1 MEEKGASLQT
11 PARESYIAL
20 LSLNATPGD
29 REEKQKMKTTVQQ
42 RCSTPS
48 AITKALA
55 KSKAHSREVTL
66 FPANPGNGVLVGAF
80 CSPNSV
86 FILDER
92 VQLTMGLQTQERHL
106 FLFSDTLIIAK
117 TRASSSLKFK
127 KQVRL
132 SEMWTASC
140 IEEVTEKRINTQNSF
155 VIGWPV
161 TNYVVTFSSSEVKEK
176 WFSALQWQIGA
187 MKKEEFPI
195 NLPMTILFLEANG
208 YTSTTTINVS
218 NTETVEKVIK
228 MAVPQLGILGRA
240 SDYHLWA
247 ISGKNE
253 SPYALIG
260 HEQPFSIILNSLRD
274 SAAQTPGTNNNILLT
289 DGLEIS
295 LLEQLPKE
303 RQCQF
308 ILKARPQATVQLRRE
323 AMQKRTKRKKSLID
337 WALRRT
343 GSTPTVSTSSES
355 PTTPRKLFGLSL
367 SSVCPNG
374 ILPKPIMDMLL
385 LLYQQ
390 GPSTKG
396 IFRRS
401 ANAKI
406 CKELKEKLNSGDEV
420 QMSGESVFVAA
431 AVITDFLRNIPDSVL
446 SSELYGLWMEAAE
459 MEHQECKIEAMKRL
473 VEQLPEA
480 NSILL
485 RHLFGVLHHIEE
497 NSEEN
502 QMTAFNLALCIAPN
516 MLWRPTTTSP
526 EEESRSMRK
535 VAMLV
540 QFLIE
545 NYGKIFGEDTAS
557 LFRTSEEE
565 QLVSTEDL
573 MDMNLTQHSNDSS
586 DELEFASLD
595 LDGPK
600 HQLMKDV
607 DELFGVSSGSLL
619 MEEMAEDWDL
629 YSEIAACCQST
640 VRKNNRTDGFEED
653 SFPSIGSVGSLSPAR
668 DRCSSEPSVCVSS
681 RLPALS
687 HEPVA
692 RQSSCDA
699 TIMHS
704 HIDYIQRIKQLQTE
718 SQRLIDGG
726 LSPSMSKAR
735 RDLWRSPQS
744 SSRMKPLGL
753 QKTAVSNRSSFS
765 SLSSTTTSPSASSL
779 SSLDSAFSYCSESSV
794 FSPSSDV
801 SSLPFMFGTSTRLH
815 AVSPESSKKTLKE
828 WHMTTPPSFN
838 CNPCDLN
845 AFNEFDQKV
854 EEKSSRIIEVRG
866 HRQVNGAPQ
875 DCHLVERKKE
885 VKCVGGSAGGES
897 LSYGQRTKHKVDHTS
912 FRASETS
919 EDSRE
924 LYKET
929 SVKHIEIK
937 SPESTP
943 PSLDNLKRT
952 KITLYVAKSTLSTS
966 SPDEQ
971 ENLGFSPSGSPNS
984 NSNREGTKTQS
995 PETMKVHIPQTV
1007 FYGQNTPLV
1016 LHSVSRRHHSDESS
1030 PERQTQW
1037 KCTLQ
1042 ASPTEEKPV
1051 DIARESANSGQ
1062 EPLTVKS
1069 HNKAISSISHTIRI
1083 ILPASV
1089 RNTVKEYFKHGEP
1102 KTCCP
1107 EAEAVESELLRNQ
1120 TEWHTKP
1127 CMGTASED
1135 LENVPLT
1142 EESFV

>member
-1 MEEKGASLQT
+1 
-11 PARESYIAL
+11 
-20 LSLNATPGD
+20 
-29 REEKQKMKTTVQQ
+29 MKTTVQR

-66 FPANPGNGVLVGAF
+66 SPAHPENGVLVGAF
-80 CSPNSV
+80 CSSNSV
-86 FILDER
+86 FILDEQ
-92 VQLTMGLQTQERHL
+92 VQLTVGLQTQERHL
-106 FLFSDTLIIAK
+106 FLFSDSLIITK
-117 TRASSSLKFK
+117 TRSSSSLKLK

-140 IEEVTEKRINTQNSF
+140 INEVSEKRVNAQNSF

-161 TNYVVTFSSSEVKEK
+161 TNYVVTFSSSEAKEK
-176 WFSALQWQIGA
+176 WFSTLLWQISA
-187 MKKEEFPI
+187 MKREEYPI
-195 NLPMTILFLEANG
+195 SLPMTILFLEATG
-208 YTSTTTINVS
+208 CSSTITVNVS

-228 MAVPQLGILGRA
+228 MAVPQLGIPGRS

-253 SPYALIG
+253 SPYPLIG
-260 HEQPFSIILNSLRD
+260 HEQPFSIILNCLRD

-289 DGLEIS
+289 DGLETS

-308 ILKARPQATVQLRRE
+308 VLKPRPQATVQLRRE

-343 GSTPTVSTSSES
+343 GSTPTVSQSSES

-374 ILPKPIMDMLL
+374 ILPKPIMDMLF
-385 LLYQQ
+385 LLYQE

-446 SSELYGLWMEAAE
+446 SSELYSLWMEAAE
-459 MEHQECKIEAMKRL
+459 MEHQECQVEAMKRL

-480 NSILL
+480 NSVLL
-485 RHLFGVLHHIEE
+485 RHLFAVLRHIEE

-526 EEESRSMRK
+526 EEESRSTRK

-545 NYGKIFGEDTAS
+545 NYDKIFGDDTAL
-557 LFRTSEEE
+557 LFRNSEEE
-565 QLVSTEDL
+565 HLVGTEDL
-573 MDMNLTQHSNDSS
+573 MDMNLIQQSNDSS

-600 HQLMKDV
+600 HQLIEDV
-607 DELFGVSSGSLL
+607 DELFGVSSSSLL
-619 MEEMAEDWDL
+619 MEEMTEDWDL

-640 VRKNNRTDGFEED
+640 VRKNNSTDRFEKD
-653 SFPSIGSVGSLSPAR
+653 AFPSIGSVSSLSPAR

-681 RLPALS
+681 KLPTLS

-704 HIDYIQRIKQLQTE
+704 HIDYIQRFKQLQTE

-726 LSPSMSKAR
+726 LSPSMSKTR
-735 RDLWRSPQS
+735 RGLWRSSQS
-744 SSRMKPLGL
+744 GSRMKPLGL
-753 QKTAVSNRSSFS
+753 QRTVVSNRSSFS

-794 FSPSSDV
+794 FSPSDA
-801 SSLPFMFGTSTRLH
+801 SSLPFMFGTSARLH

-838 CNPCDLN
+838 CSPCDLN
-845 AFNEFDQKV
+845 ACEEFDQKV
-854 EEKSSRIIEVRG
+854 EKSSRVIEVRG
-866 HRQVNGAPQ
+866 HAQVNGAAG
-875 DCHLVERKKE
+875 DRHLSDSFKYKE
-885 VKCVGGSAGGES
+885 VKCVGGSAGGGGH
-897 LSYGQRTKHKVDHTS
+897 SYGQRTKHKEDDSS

-919 EDSRE
+919 DDSQE
-924 LYKET
+924 FCKET
-929 SVKHIEIK
+929 SVKHIEINNPD
-937 SPESTP
+937 SP
-943 PSLDNLKRT
+943 PSSQDNLKRT
-952 KITLYVAKSTLSTS
+952 KITLYVAKHMLNTRY
-966 SPDEQ
+966 PDEQ
-971 ENLGFSPSGSPNS
+971 ENLGFSPSNSPDSNS
-984 NSNREGTKTQS
+984 NSEGIKTQS
-995 PETMKVHIPQTV
+995 PETVKVHIPQTV

-1016 LHSVSRRHHSDESS
+1016 LHSVSRRHLPDESS
-1030 PERQTQW
+1030 PQWRTQW
-1037 KCTLQ
+1037 KHTLQ
-1042 ASPTEEKPV
+1042 KSPTEEKPV
-1051 DIARESANSGQ
+1051 DIAQESLDGSQ
-1062 EPLTVKS
+1062 EPLTVKAHS
-1069 HNKAISSISHTIRI
+1069 KAISSISHTIRI

-1089 RNTVKEYFKHGEP
+1089 RNTVKEYFKHGEQ
-1102 KTCCP
+1102 KTFHT
-1107 EAEAVESELLRNQ
+1107 EAEAVESELLRSQ
-1120 TEWHTKP
+1120 TEWHSQP
-1127 CMGTASED
+1127 CLGTARED
-1135 LENVPLT
+1135 LENVPLS